1 VHDPE
6 RRQILSVVRTVA
18 GSPAA
23 QKLQTGDLLLTID
36 GTPATRFREVE
47 RAVQRDAVD
56 LQVLRNGK
64 VESISLATVALDG
77 QGVRR
82 ATMWAGALL
91 QAPYRDMAAQRA
103 VEPYGVYVSFFAYGS
118 PASRFGLYA
127 GRRIIE
133 VDGIATPDMDRFL
146 EIVANRADRES
157 VRLTTV
163 TWNNAV
169 DVLTL
174 KLDQT
179 YWPAYEILYD
189 SEGWH
194 RTAVD

>member
-1 VHDPE
+1 
-6 RRQILSVVRTVA
+6 
-18 GSPAA
+18 
-23 QKLQTGDLLLTID
+23 
-36 GTPATRFREVE
+36 
-47 RAVQRDAVD
+47 VQRDSVD

-64 VESISLATVALDG
+64 VEPINLATVALDG

>member
-1 VHDPE
+1 
-6 RRQILSVVRTVA
+6 
-18 GSPAA
+18 
-23 QKLQTGDLLLTID
+23 
-36 GTPATRFREVE
+36 
-47 RAVQRDAVD
+47 
-56 LQVLRNGK
+56 
-64 VESISLATVALDG
+64 
-77 QGVRR
+77 
-82 ATMWAGALL
+82 
-91 QAPYRDMAAQRA
+91 
-103 VEPYGVYVSFFAYGS
+103 
-118 PASRFGLYA
+118 
-127 GRRIIE
+127 
-133 VDGIATPDMDRFL
+133 MDRFL